1 MWREEKIQNLSEYLL
16 YYNRLDVIPFALSII
31 KWLKNFHLYNEDG
44 SVNTKEGVDVLKT
57 TIGIPGVARQL
68 MYNSAAAHPG
78 FKGFMLFNESHR
90 DWEDRFRNNIVG
102 GPSVIY
108 SFHHKAGE
116 TRLRDPVNGKL
127 CRSVLGLDATALY
140 ASRIRKPLPAG
151 PAIRY
156 DPCDPPEGSDEP
168 GPWFKRKMAC
178 HMDSRVSMKFLV
190 DQGDPD
196 GPYPD
201 LKHLYNQGRESR
213 FGPFLVDGVSYEQQ
227 TIIEYNGCFYH
238 GCPDCWAKKPNT
250 TPEQDQDQQYR
261 YRRTQA
267 RASWLEERTGCHVKQ
282 VWVCDPEAMR
292 YVWGAHKLG
301 SPFTSEG
308 RKLNEK
314 IDKTRLLN
322 GVARGKFTGALEVDI
337 EVPESHYSYFEE
349 FSPLFVTAEIK
360 VEDLS
365 NEQRESLPEKL
376 KSKVQLVPGM
386 KAEKV
391 LIDASLLKWYMEHG
405 LVVNKVHC
413 AIEFEYSPIF
423 KEFINTRTQKRREAT
438 LAGNVSEA
446 ALHKLIGNSAYGCTL
461 LNKEKYVRIAY
472 ADVKN
477 LVAHHHRKGTF
488 LRSRMLTPRLAEV
501 EHERSKV
508 SHDIP
513 TQLGYTIL
521 QGGKQRM
528 LEFYYDC
535 LDFFLDREDF
545 QLVEIDTDSQY
556 LALSQAI
563 DKHKMDRNDLSY
575 HPLMSMVKPE
585 LLARF
590 KFMLYG
596 YCYDDWEPNDRVHFF
611 PRQCCESHN
620 KLDQKRPGLFKT
632 EVWGTEI
639 TCACSK
645 TYSVITAD
653 SDPTHPTGF
662 KEKISSKGI
671 QGSAL
676 NQVLKDCNKSFGQL
690 ILQAQQD
697 TPTQVTNM
705 GFKTSDKEGI
715 RTYRQQ
721 KNAINTRY
729 MKRRKYGN
737 NTSPIMS
744 TLTPYRSTMCKKRR
758 AQPPADMTS
767 STTNKRR
774 KLHYNPPDTQVSC
787 PQIGSQPEPEDE
799 VRRELGLNTNNL
811 IEGSDGED
819 GEILELDDGYR
830 Y

>member
-1 MWREEKIQNLSEYLL
+1 
-16 YYNRLDVIPFALSII
+16 
-31 KWLKNFHLYNEDG
+31 
-44 SVNTKEGVDVLKT
+44 
-57 TIGIPGVARQL
+57 
-68 MYNSAAAHPG
+68 
-78 FKGFMLFNESHR
+78 
-90 DWEDRFRNNIVG
+90 
-102 GPSVIY
+102 
-108 SFHHKAGE
+108 
-116 TRLRDPVNGKL
+116 
-127 CRSVLGLDATALY
+127 
-140 ASRIRKPLPAG
+140 
-151 PAIRY
+151 
-156 DPCDPPEGSDEP
+156 
-168 GPWFKRKMAC
+168 
-178 HMDSRVSMKFLV
+178 
-190 DQGDPD
+190 
-196 GPYPD
+196 
-201 LKHLYNQGRESR
+201 
-213 FGPFLVDGVSYEQQ
+213 
-227 TIIEYNGCFYH
+227 
-238 GCPDCWAKKPNT
+238 
-250 TPEQDQDQQYR
+250 
-261 YRRTQA
+261 
-267 RASWLEERTGCHVKQ
+267 
-282 VWVCDPEAMR
+282 MR

-365 NEQRESLPEKL
+365 NEQRESLPEK
-376 KSKVQLVPGM
+376 
-386 KAEKV
+386 
-391 LIDASLLKWYMEHG
+391 HG
-405 LVVNKVHC
+405 AWAGGEQSALCTVHC
-413 AIEFEYSPIF
+413 
-423 KEFINTRTQKRREAT
+423 TQKRREAT

-446 ALHKLIGNSAYGCTL
+446 ALHKLIGNSAYGYTL

-501 EHERSKV
+501 DHERSKV

-528 LEFYYDC
+528 LEFHYDC

-556 LALSQAI
+556 LALSQPI

-671 QGSAL
+671 QGRAL

-767 STTNKRR
+767 STNNKRR

-787 PQIGSQPEPEDE
+787 PQIDSQPEPEDE